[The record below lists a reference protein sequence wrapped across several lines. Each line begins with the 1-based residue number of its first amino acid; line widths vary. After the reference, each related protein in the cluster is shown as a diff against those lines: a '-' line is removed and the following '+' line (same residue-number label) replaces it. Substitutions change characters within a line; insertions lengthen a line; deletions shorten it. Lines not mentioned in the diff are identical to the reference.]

1 MYIKLKDIYVRLCSN
16 DKVKY
21 IDKVKISECPYY
33 IAMVTNDPSIYKDF
47 VKTLPKTHQKRP
59 TGTLDGLLKLMD
71 DIKNDGFIYNDRSI
85 NIKSHDKYKYLC
97 LRGRHRL
104 CILYYLYGKHCKINI
119 KHHTITHIKGL

>member
-47 VKTLPKTHQKRP
+47 VKTLPKTHQKDP
-59 TGTLDGLLKLMD
+59 PV
-71 DIKNDGFIYNDRSI
+71 
-85 NIKSHDKYKYLC
+85 H
-97 LRGRHRL
+97 
-104 CILYYLYGKHCKINI
+104 
-119 KHHTITHIKGL
+119 